1 MRIRFMGKNIGSLAN
16 LLKTQQIVKIA
27 CNCWFFG
34 GIIKLRKEKLVMEK
48 FIVKFAETEQEK
60 MQTYKL
66 RYNELILEY
75 RPDNVNDVCYDVNEY
90 DEHAKLAICIDTDTN
105 QVVGSYR
112 IITSDLLP
120 KDKRFV
126 SEEEFDISSL
136 KNSGESIAELSRAV
150 VKKEYRGSLVLM
162 FLLRFVI
169 GYIREN
175 NYRFIIGEASF
186 FGTDKMALQKEIS
199 YIAHNHFSPDY
210 EIKSLDKDQIE
221 LLNVGEYDAREVR
234 RSLPPL
240 IRAYVSFGAFLS
252 KETFCDYAF
261 GSIDTFVLL
270 DTKNC
275 NDRYIDKFVGKA

>member
-1 MRIRFMGKNIGSLAN
+1 
-16 LLKTQQIVKIA
+16 
-27 CNCWFFG
+27 
-34 GIIKLRKEKLVMEK
+34 MEK

-66 RYNELILEY
+66 RYSELILEY
-75 RPDNVNDVCYDVNEY
+75 RPDNVNDTCYDINEY

-105 QVVGSYR
+105 EVVGAYR

-120 KDKRFV
+120 QGKNFV
-126 SEEEFDISSL
+126 SEEEFDISAL

-162 FLLRFVI
+162 LLLRFVI
-169 GYIREN
+169 GYIREK
-175 NYRFIIGEASF
+175 NYRYIIGEASF

-199 YIAHNHFSPDY
+199 YIAHNHYNPNYD
-210 EIKSLDKDQIE
+210 IKCLDKNQIE
-221 LLNVGEYDAREVR
+221 LLSVGEFDANEVR

-240 IRAYVSFGAFLS
+240 IRAYISFGAFLS
-252 KETFCDYAF
+252 KDTFCDYPF

-275 NDRYIDKFVGKA
+275 NNRYIDRFIGKA